1 MMNNLN
7 IAQDIWKSQY
17 ATDFALLDTP
27 QEQIEFLKDLLLKNK
42 ENVIEAEKLPQFAPS
57 DVQLTNQINDEFAP
71 HKPTEKEWMKRWD
84 EVNKELVLPV
94 IRNQNHLSFLED
106 EQELLISKLKIAR
119 KRLEVLPTY
128 ETHEVQKIPSISTG
142 GGNSSKIVE
151 AKHDDLTILLMN
163 IAENEPDLSGGEVW
177 LLLKKELNR
186 KTRKYDKDEILLQ
199 NSSDDSDAIIWN
211 SGRGDSNETRLTKGY
226 LERNKWPAA
235 KKLAEENQQ
244 TNPS

>member
-1 MMNNLN
+1 MNNLN

-42 ENVIEAEKLPQFAPS
+42 ENVIEAEKLPQIAPS

-128 ETHEVQKIPSISTG
+128 ETHEVQKIPSISTE

-151 AKHDDLTILLMN
+151 AKHD
-163 IAENEPDLSGGEVW
+163 ENEPDLSGGEVW

-199 NSSDDSDAIIWN
+199 KSSDVFDAIIWN

-235 KKLAEENQQ
+235 KKLAEENQA
-244 TNPS
+244 NPS

>member
-1 MMNNLN
+1 MMNNLE
-7 IAQDIWKSQY
+7 IVLDIWKRLY
-17 ATDFALLDTP
+17 DTDFALLDTP

-42 ENVIEAEKLPQFAPS
+42 ENVIEAEKQPQFAPS

-128 ETHEVQKIPSISTG
+128 ETHEVQKIPT
-142 GGNSSKIVE
+142 
-151 AKHDDLTILLMN
+151 
-163 IAENEPDLSGGEVW
+163 DLSSENSHKRKPHTFFIGHQNTWANGDKYVGEFKDSKPW
-177 LLLKKELNR
+177 NIIG
-186 KTRKYDKDEILLQ
+186 YDKNGNIKRKWV
-199 NSSDDSDAIIWN
+199 N
-211 SGRGDSNETRLTKGY
+211 GKGI
-226 LERNKWPAA
+226 KP
-235 KKLAEENQQ
+235 
-244 TNPS
+244 